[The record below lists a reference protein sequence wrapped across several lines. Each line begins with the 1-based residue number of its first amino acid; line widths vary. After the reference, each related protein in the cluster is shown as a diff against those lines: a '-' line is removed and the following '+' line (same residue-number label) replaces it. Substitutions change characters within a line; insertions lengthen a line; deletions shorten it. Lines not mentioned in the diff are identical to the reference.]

1 MQAGT
6 KFLIG
11 AGVIVAAVGYLIVEG
26 VRQTGVYYFTPTE
39 LAQKA
44 STDSTL
50 YDLGVKVGGATVV
63 PGSVRR
69 EVATQQI
76 DFRITDGRQ
85 EYPVS
90 YRGLV
95 PDTFS
100 DAASN
105 IEVIVEGRLSR
116 DGTFHAT
123 EVLAKCGSRYEA
135 AAESGPSK
143 V

>member
-1 MQAGT
+1 MQAGR
-6 KFLIG
+6 KFLLG
-11 AGVIVAAVGYLIVEG
+11 ATIIVGAVAYLIVEG
-26 VRQTGVYYFTPTE
+26 VRQTGIYYFTPTE
-39 LAQKA
+39 LAA
-44 STDSTL
+44 RAAADSSL
-50 YDLGVKVGGATVV
+50 FELGVKVGGATVV

-69 EVATQQI
+69 EMATQQI
-76 DFRITDGRQ
+76 DFRITDGLQ

-105 IEVIVEGRLSR
+105 IEVIVEGRLGR
-116 DGTFHAT
+116 DGTFRAT

-135 AAESGPSK
+135 AAEDAPRK

>member
-1 MQAGT
+1 MQAGR

-11 AGVIVAAVGYLIVEG
+11 AAVIVAAVGYLIVEG
-26 VRQTGVYYFTPTE
+26 VRQTGVYYFTPSE
-39 LAQKA
+39 LAA
-44 STDSTL
+44 RTLADST
-50 YDLGVKVGGATVV
+50 YFELGVKVGGATVV

-69 EVATQQI
+69 ETATQQI
-76 DFRITDGRQ
+76 DFRITDGEQ
-85 EYPVS
+85 EYPVT

-100 DAASN
+100 DADN
-105 IEVIVEGRLSR
+105 IEVIVEGRLGR

-135 AAESGPSK
+135 AAEDAARK
-143 V
+143 A

>member
-1 MQAGT
+1 MQAGK

-11 AGVIVAAVGYLIVEG
+11 AALIVAAVGYLIVEG

-39 LAQKA
+39 LAAKA
-44 STDSTL
+44 EADSSL

-69 EVATQQI
+69 VVATQQI

-100 DAASN
+100 DADN
-105 IEVIVEGRLSR
+105 IEVIVEGRLGR

-135 AAESGPSK
+135 AAEGAPRK
-143 V
+143 A

>member
-1 MQAGT
+1 MQAGK

-11 AGVIVAAVGYLIVEG
+11 AGLIVAAVGYLIVEG
-26 VRQTGVYYFTPTE
+26 VRQTGVYYVTPTE
-39 LAQKA
+39 LAAKA
-44 STDSTL
+44 EADSSL
-50 YDLGVKVGGATVV
+50 FDLGVKVGGATVV

-85 EYPVS
+85 EFPVS

-100 DAASN
+100 DADN
-105 IEVIVEGRLSR
+105 IEVIVEGRLGR

-135 AAESGPSK
+135 AAEGAPRK
-143 V
+143 A

>member
-1 MQAGT
+1 MQAGK

-11 AGVIVAAVGYLIVEG
+11 AGLIVAAVGYLIVEG

-39 LAQKA
+39 LAAKA
-44 STDSTL
+44 EADSSL
-50 YDLGVKVGGATVV
+50 FDLGVKVGGATVV

-85 EYPVS
+85 EFPVS

-100 DAASN
+100 DADN
-105 IEVIVEGRLSR
+105 IEVIVEGRLGR

-135 AAESGPSK
+135 AAEGAPRK
-143 V
+143 A